1 MPNKKTFFISFI
13 LCLIVTGFPCHLA
26 AITAEEQFHKA
37 ESLYKKFI
45 EEPEKMKYRDKWL
58 EHIENFKYVY
68 IKNPEGTLA
77 PASLYMCGKLFN
89 ELYRKARKDSDK
101 KSAIEYFERIIKYFP
116 KSDYSSAAENSLKLL
131 QSENRKSDN
140 RSEASSDLKIKEKKE
155 LLKTSKSSSPRASDN
170 LEIKERKELFKSSKA
185 AYKAS
190 QNEFS
195 AESKDIS
202 EIKKQTTS
210 TSFKTDTGRLVSVTE
225 LRVWSNPS
233 YTRIVIDADGE
244 TVYNHKLLNEDHSL
258 QKPRRLCIDFE
269 KSRLNGNIGK
279 IIPINDD
286 LLTGACA
293 GQYQSDS
300 VRVVID
306 IKSFKSYKI
315 FSLRNP
321 FRIIIDVWGKDAGN
335 GLYAKPFPSESSS
348 SFNEDTTI
356 SVKTDSAPK
365 PQIINREK
373 TSEISETSEVSKAKL
388 PPLFGEKRST
398 EREDSE
404 ENYPTWT
411 EPPKEE
417 LFQGKT
423 ENVTPK
429 DLARQF
435 ALGVK
440 RIVIDPGHGG
450 HDPGAVGYYNNI
462 LEKNIV
468 LNIGKILARKI
479 RQEIGCEVIMTRSTD
494 RFLTLEERTAIAN
507 TKNADLFISL
517 HTNSHRDKRAYGIE
531 TYFLNLATDENSI
544 LVAARENATTRKNIS
559 DLQKILR
566 DLMQNAKIN
575 ESSRMAAYLQRNLCK
590 YMKGKYSKINDKGV
604 KQAPFYVLLGAH
616 MPSVLVE
623 LSFISNKTECE
634 RLNSSEYQEHLC
646 DSIIR
651 GIREYIGETNP
662 TALLRLRSGKG
673 G

>member
-1 MPNKKTFFISFI
+1 
-13 LCLIVTGFPCHLA
+13 
-26 AITAEEQFHKA
+26 
-37 ESLYKKFI
+37 
-45 EEPEKMKYRDKWL
+45 MKYRDKWL

-68 IKNPEGTLA
+68 IKNPEGSFA

-89 ELYRKARKDSDK
+89 ELYRRARKESDK
-101 KSAIEYFERIIKYFP
+101 QSAVEYFERIIKYFP
-116 KSDYSSAAENSLKLL
+116 KSDYSSAAENSLKIL

-140 RSEASSDLKIKEKKE
+140 RSKASSVQ
-155 LLKTSKSSSPRASDN
+155 TSDN
-170 LEIKERKELFKSSKA
+170 LKIKERKELFKASKA

-190 QNEFS
+190 QNES
-195 AESKDIS
+195 YYGNKDTS
-202 EIKKQTTS
+202 ETKKDKTPTLL
-210 TSFKTDTGRLVSVTE
+210 KTDTGRLISVKE

-244 TVYNHKLLNEDHSL
+244 TVYTHKLLNEDPSL
-258 QKPRRLCIDFE
+258 QKPQRLFIDFE
-269 KSRLNGNIGK
+269 KSKLGGNIDK

-286 LLTGACA
+286 LLNSARA

-300 VRVVID
+300 VRIVID

-321 FRIIIDVWGKDAGN
+321 FRIVIDVWGKDAGN
-335 GLYAKPFPSESSS
+335 GLYAKPSPSESSS
-348 SFNEDTTI
+348 SFNEGTTR
-356 SVKTDSAPK
+356 SVKTDLAPK
-365 PQIINREK
+365 QQVLKDEK
-373 TSEISETSEVSKAKL
+373 SSEVSETSEISKPKL

-398 EREDSE
+398 ERKYSAEK
-404 ENYPTWT
+404 YPAQPETT
-411 EPPKEE
+411 KEE
-417 LFQGKT
+417 LFQETT
-423 ENVTPK
+423 EDVTPK
-429 DLARQF
+429 DLARQL

-450 HDPGAVGYYNNI
+450 HDPGAVGYYKNI

-468 LNIGKILARKI
+468 LSIGKILARKI

-566 DLMQNAKIN
+566 DLMQHAKIN
-575 ESSRMAAYLQRNLCK
+575 ESSRLAAYLQRNLCK
-590 YMKGKYSKINDKGV
+590 YMKGKYSKINNKGV

-646 DSIIR
+646 DSIIK
-651 GIREYIGETNP
+651 GIMEYIGETNP